1 MALFTVYFSAIVPI
15 FELFELFCAI
25 LRYFALFS
33 PFLGCGKWL
42 VFPMEAAFDA
52 AVSHVEHV
60 GTDIV
65 DVALEDQMRRH
76 GIGGWFAKD
85 LAMVVEISTGNL
97 SRLQPSLLSIGK
109 LTKGWLVDHLSS
121 RRTHRRT
128 EVLQ

>member
-15 FELFELFCAI
+15 FELFELF
-25 LRYFALFS
+25 LRYFALFCAIL
-33 PFLGCGKWL
+33 PHFWGCGKWL

-97 SRLQPSLLSIGK
+97 SPGCNHLCCLLGN
-109 LTKGWLVDHLSS
+109 
-121 RRTHRRT
+121 
-128 EVLQ
+128 